1 MDKGYSMRRRLI
13 GILMAGSV
21 MASPLAALSA
31 TSAAQ
36 ETEKPVLASS
46 LAGAVLS
53 AQVAERDNDFK
64 AAIAFYQQALG
75 FDPGNATYQQ
85 SLMMALLTN
94 GDFDEALPYAE
105 RLKAVPEVERVS
117 RVALAV
123 NAIGNEDWIQ
133 AEALLK
139 LSLQSDLDR
148 LVTGLMSAWVK
159 KGNNDLDGALASI
172 KALDGP
178 DWFDLFKRIHKALIL
193 DASGKVPEARTAY
206 QEALDSPDAGAAPE
220 AWLRSLESFA
230 GFEMRAANKD
240 AALAILDRGDDF
252 ANDRPSL
259 KALRKEIQASASLPL
274 MVSSAKEGAA
284 EVLFGIGTAI
294 RREGSEAFSKLYLQ
308 LALAARPNA
317 DVTLVQLAGLAED
330 LNQQAEAIDLYR
342 LVPPN
347 SPFKRSAELQLGLNL
362 ADLDKTDEAVRHLTL
377 LLDADQTDVRAYLAL
392 GGVYGAKKNFKAAAE
407 VYDRAEKSL
416 VAPLRS
422 HWNLFYQRGIAYEQ
436 LDIWPKAE
444 ASFRKA
450 LQLYPD
456 QPQVLN
462 YLGYSY
468 VDQNTNLEEALNMIR
483 KAVELRP
490 DDGYIVDSLGWAY
503 YRLGRFEEA
512 ANELERAI
520 KLRPEDAT
528 INDHLGD
535 AYWRVGRK
543 LEARFQWQH
552 ALDGKPEEPELTKI
566 TTKLKAPEPV
576 VAEANAD
583 KKG

>member
-1 MDKGYSMRRRLI
+1 MRRDFVGVFFAIAML
-13 GILMAGSV
+13 ACPV
-21 MASPLAALSA
+21 AANAAASPAEDTL
-31 TSAAQ
+31 
-36 ETEKPVLASS
+36 PRPMASS

-53 AQVAERDNDFK
+53 AQVAESDNDFD
-64 AAIAFYQQALG
+64 AAIAYYQQALG
-75 FDPGNATYQQ
+75 FDPGNADYQQ
-85 SLMMALLTN
+85 KLMMALLIN
-94 GDFDEALPYAE
+94 GDFEAALPYAE

-117 RVALAV
+117 RVALAI
-123 NAIGNEDWIQ
+123 NAIGKEDWIQ

-159 KGNNDLDGALASI
+159 KGDQDVEGALQAI
-172 KALDGP
+172 RELRGP
-178 DWFDLFKRIHKALIL
+178 DWFDLFKRVHKALIL
-193 DASGKVPEARTAY
+193 DSAGRVEEARTAY

-220 AWLRSLESFA
+220 AWLRSIEAFA
-230 GFEMRAANKD
+230 GFEVRNGKKQE
-240 AALAILDRGDDF
+240 ALAILDQGDDF
-252 ANDRPSL
+252 APERPSL
-259 KALRKEIQASASLPL
+259 KALRKEIEANAILRM
-274 MVSSAKEGAA
+274 MVSGPKEGAA

-317 DVTLVQLAGLAED
+317 DVTLIQLAGLAED
-330 LNQQAEAIDLYR
+330 MDQQAQAIDLYR
-342 LVPPN
+342 IVPPN
-347 SPFKRSAELQLGLNL
+347 SPFKRAAELQLGLNL
-362 ADLDKTDEAVRHLTL
+362 ADLDKYDEAVRHLTL
-377 LLDADQTDVRAYLAL
+377 LLQADPADTRAYLAL
-392 GGVYGAKKNFKAAAE
+392 GGVYGAKKDFKSAAE
-407 VYDRAEKSL
+407 VYDRAEKAIVS
-416 VAPLRS
+416 PLRT
-422 HWNLFYQRGIAYEQ
+422 HWNVFYQRGIAYEQ
-436 LDIWPKAE
+436 LDIWPEAE

-450 LQLYPD
+450 LKLYPD

-468 VDQNTNLEEALNMIR
+468 VDQNINLDEALDMIR

-490 DDGYIVDSLGWAY
+490 EDGYIVDSLGWAY
-503 YRLGRFEEA
+503 YRLGRFEDA
-512 ANELERAI
+512 VRELERAI

-552 ALDGKPEEPELTKI
+552 AVDGKPEEPELAKI
-566 TTKLKAPEPV
+566 KAKLTAPEPQ
-576 VAEANAD
+576 VAEANTD